1 MQNNK
6 LQTLPD
12 EFFPA
17 LPNLKWLDL
26 RDNEI
31 TDIPKSIKDH
41 RSLTHILLQNNKI
54 TSLPNELG
62 TVMNLKVLQLSGN
75 PLMYPPRD
83 VIKAGTESILKFLNE
98 RFLVETLEDSR
109 SIASDKGST
118 ECLDLGLAR
127 SYNSVIDGPKIPHK
141 TLSVQ
146 FSGRDVLEED
156 SEELYA
162 RTKEKCPKL
171 AKSRTK
177 TLPPHCQSAKYVKP
191 LLVCPKMEQE
201 EKMRRS
207 FLLDAALKKQKEL
220 MAKRDKIIQGKR

>member
-6 LQTLPD
+6 LKTLPD
-12 EFFPA
+12 DFFPA

-54 TSLPNELG
+54 TTLPNELG
-62 TVMNLKVLQLSGN
+62 TVMTLKVLQLSGN

-83 VIKAGTESILKFLNE
+83 VIKAGTRRILKFLNE
-98 RFLVETLEDSR
+98 RFFEETLEDSM
-109 SIASDKGST
+109 ASDKGST
-118 ECLDLGLAR
+118 ECLELDQAR
-127 SYNSVIDGPKIPHK
+127 SYNSVEDGPRIPHK

-146 FSGRDVLEED
+146 FSGRDIAEDD

-177 TLPPHCQSAKYVKP
+177 TLPPHCQSAKYLRP
-191 LLVCPKMEQE
+191 LLVCPKVEQE

-220 MAKRDKIIQGKR
+220 IAKRDKIIQGKR